1 LTGTKCISS
10 NIINFSLRI
19 LPNFTDWS
27 TATSILKQKSIFFNN
42 WNAYRI
48 SLARYFGGIYLIN
61 PWLITMINITQNEI
75 DSTQIN
81 LVGECSTQ
89 AGLDIETSIKTIKKS
104 ILSQT
109 LDNSKVIS
117 AFF

>member
-1 LTGTKCISS
+1 
-10 NIINFSLRI
+10 
-19 LPNFTDWS
+19 
-27 TATSILKQKSIFFNN
+27 
-42 WNAYRI
+42 
-48 SLARYFGGIYLIN
+48 
-61 PWLITMINITQNEI
+61 MINITQNEI